1 MKKIVLIGNAASAEL
16 MYAYLKS
23 DTRYEVLAFSVHREY
38 IKEPMLFGKP
48 VVALES
54 LAESFS
60 SSEVSL
66 LMAVGYGDLNRNRQK
81 LYETVKGIGYT
92 IETYIHP
99 DAKVYTESVG
109 EGSII
114 MPNAFVDVFC
124 EIGVN
129 AVIWG
134 NCSVAHH
141 AKVGNHCWL
150 ATGCVIS
157 GSAELG
163 DNSFVG
169 VGVTIVNQVKVG
181 SHNIIGAG
189 SLIFK
194 DTGNYE
200 VYISR
205 QTEKFRLNAEDYLKF
220 SKI

>member
-1 MKKIVLIGNAASAEL
+1 MN
-16 MYAYLKS
+16 AYLNS
-23 DTRYEVLAFSVHREY
+23 DARYEVVGFSVNQQF
-38 IKEPMLFGKP
+38 IKEPLLFGKP
-48 VVALES
+48 VVALER
-54 LAESFS
+54 LPDFFS

-81 LYETVKGIGYT
+81 IYESVKGMGYT

-134 NCSVAHH
+134 NCSLAHH

-150 ATGCVIS
+150 ATGCVLS

-169 VGVTIVNQVKVG
+169 VGATIVNQVKVG
-181 SHNIIGAG
+181 THNVIGAG
-189 SLIFK
+189 SLIVK
-194 DTGNYE
+194 HTGNHE

-220 SKI
+220 AKL